1 MRADRRD
8 VHLATDGESSQASLR
23 RLDDAIRSWPS
34 PEAREWSRRMVHTAC
49 ANPDVLAVVAIG
61 SAVRAVEAADDVDF
75 LIVRASEETPE
86 LGPLPLD
93 VDVLAYPAALVD
105 DKLAA
110 GHDLLGWAVQ
120 FGVLVYE
127 RQRFWSCLTERWMNR
142 VPLPSADHAAER
154 AARARRLTEELRA
167 VGDLDAAAEQNV
179 WWLTQDARAR
189 LIRAGVYPASRPEL
203 AEQLRG
209 IGAYPQADEL
219 EAALADRLRMS
230 MS

>member
-1 MRADRRD
+1 
-8 VHLATDGESSQASLR
+8 
-23 RLDDAIRSWPS
+23 
-34 PEAREWSRRMVHTAC
+34 MVQTAC
-49 ANPDVLAVVAIG
+49 ANPAVLTVVAIG
-61 SAVRAVEAADDVDF
+61 SAVRVAEAADDVDF
-75 LIVRASEETPE
+75 LIVHESEETPR

-93 VDVLAYPAALVD
+93 VDIIAYPAALVD
-105 DKLAA
+105 DKLDA

-120 FGVLVYE
+120 FGVPVYE
-127 RQRFWSCLTERWMNR
+127 RQRFWSCLTARWIKR
-142 VPLPSADHAAER
+142 VPLPSLDQTTER

-167 VGDLDAAAEQNV
+167 VGDLEAAAEQNV

-189 LIRAGVYPASRPEL
+189 LIRAGIYPASRPEL

-219 EAALADRLRMS
+219 DAALTDRLRMS